1 MQKEL
6 GPIENAIN
14 TVTSKTRELQRS
26 IKELKEDDKRN
37 INPLSMQLKGV
48 IDAAVNGGIVNYKNV
63 RMLKDPLE
71 KTLHKKLRKFK
82 FDTH

>member
-1 MQKEL
+1 
-6 GPIENAIN
+6 
-14 TVTSKTRELQRS
+14 
-26 IKELKEDDKRN
+26 
-37 INPLSMQLKGV
+37 MQLKGV

-63 RMLKDPLE
+63 RMLRDPLE